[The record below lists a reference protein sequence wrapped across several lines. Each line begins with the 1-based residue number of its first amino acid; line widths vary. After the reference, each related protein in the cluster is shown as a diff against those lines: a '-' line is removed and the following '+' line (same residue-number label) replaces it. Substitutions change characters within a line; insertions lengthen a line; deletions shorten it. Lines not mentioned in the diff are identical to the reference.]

1 MGKRKPH
8 IGLNGIYQSCSHVR
22 QLVIT
27 LHTNDWNA
35 KGIKRPFLLEW
46 KVFTCAFWRMWPL
59 PISGALMQVDN
70 NGIDKWSLIQSS
82 WLSLSLSLHFQPLPT
97 SSPCIWSS
105 LCFKCSSPKSSCD
118 WPLIEGSDQKPSSLI
133 VHSNFSITLVFWMDA
148 FLCFQTSAPLFASC
162 TLGQCIK
169 PLSISISVNE
179 WVCVYPSLFQKD
191 LRQPSLFTLFRC
203 FPFVIPWYFF
213 F

>member
-1 MGKRKPH
+1 MA
-8 IGLNGIYQSCSHVR
+8 LTNG
-22 QLVIT
+22 
-27 LHTNDWNA
+27 A
-35 KGIKRPFLLEW
+35 
-46 KVFTCAFWRMWPL
+46 
-59 PISGALMQVDN
+59 
-70 NGIDKWSLIQSS
+70 WSSPAGF
-82 WLSLSLSLHFQPLPT
+82 LSLSPFTFSLFPPQVLAFEAPFASNVL
-97 SSPCIWSS
+97 
-105 LCFKCSSPKSSCD
+105 SPKSSCD